1 MKKTLAKAI
10 IFAVVVGGICYQSGP
25 VYAGEPWNQSGNN
38 QIEIID
44 KEIAGY
50 DGLKDPTVQHTHNGR
65 DYHNGHDENCKEDAD
80 RLYVGD
86 VAKMKDTLVENDK
99 ALAKKI
105 EELERTPGPKGDKGD
120 KGDQGIQGENGENS
134 DK

>member
-25 VYAGEPWNQSGNN
+25 VYAGETWNYGKDK
-38 QIEIID
+38 IEIID
-44 KEIAGY
+44 KDIKGY
-50 DGLKDPTVQHTHNGR
+50 DGLKDPTVQHTHNAG
-65 DYHNGHDENCKEDAD
+65 DYHEGHDEKCEEDAD

-120 KGDQGIQGENGENS
+120 KGDTGAT
-134 DK
+134 

>member
-25 VYAGEPWNQSGNN
+25 VYAGEKWYDSYGSNK
-38 QIEIID
+38 IEIID
-44 KEIAGY
+44 KEIEDY
-50 DGLKDPTVQHTHNGR
+50 DGLKDPTVQHTHNGE
-65 DYHNGHDENCKEDAD
+65 DYHNGLDEKCKEDAY

-86 VAKMKDTLVENDK
+86 VAKMKDTLVANDK

-105 EELERTPGPKGDKGD
+105 EEL
-120 KGDQGIQGENGENS
+120 
-134 DK
+134 

>member
-25 VYAGEPWNQSGNN
+25 VYAGETWNYGKDK
-38 QIEIID
+38 IEIID
-44 KEIAGY
+44 KDITGY
-50 DGLKDPTVQHTHNGR
+50 DGLKDPTVQHTHNGG
-65 DYHNGHDENCKEDAD
+65 DYHEGLDEKCKEDAD

-99 ALAKKI
+99 ALAKK
-105 EELERTPGPKGDKGD
+105 
-120 KGDQGIQGENGENS
+120 
-134 DK
+134 

>member
-25 VYAGEPWNQSGNN
+25 VYAGEKWYDSYGSNKIQ
-38 QIEIID
+38 IID
-44 KEIAGY
+44 KEIEDY
-50 DGLKDPTVQHTHNGR
+50 DGLKDPTVQHTHNAG
-65 DYHNGHDENCKEDAD
+65 DYHEGHDEECKEDAD

-105 EELERTPGPKGDKGD
+105 GSPSKAVAGALTFVW
-120 KGDQGIQGENGENS
+120 S
-134 DK
+134 VL